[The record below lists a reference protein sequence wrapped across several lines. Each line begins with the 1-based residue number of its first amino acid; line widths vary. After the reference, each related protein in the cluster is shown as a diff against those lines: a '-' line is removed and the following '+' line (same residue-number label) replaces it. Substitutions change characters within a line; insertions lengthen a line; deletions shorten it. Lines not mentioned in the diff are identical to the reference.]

1 MQPPDVER
9 LCRSIVP
16 GAGSVQVQALGA
28 GLLSETYKVTRDG
41 AAYALKVAAEHRPE
55 LGMDRAWE
63 VRVLERAGGAGLAPR
78 LVYSDAGGAVVLA
91 RWVSGRPWLS
101 QESTLAA
108 NIRSIAGL
116 LRQVH
121 ALAVPAP
128 PRVVSPLQWIAI
140 YGTALSRSSAPPGDP
155 ALRTAAVTRAQQIA
169 EPPLAAGVVCHS
181 DLHAMNLIRGAE
193 SLILVD
199 WEYAHVAD
207 PLWDLAGWSAN
218 NDLEPG
224 AQWTLLSDYLQT
236 TPAQQD
242 WRRLR
247 LFLWLYDYVCLLWCR
262 LYLTVPGEQG
272 RGGQGGAQGI
282 AERAR
287 LLDARL
293 HLPAHYAA

>member
-9 LCRSIVP
+9 LCRTILP
-16 GAGSVQVQALGA
+16 GAGSVQVQPLGV
-28 GLLSETYKVTRDG
+28 GLLSATYRVTRDG

-63 VRVLERAGGAGLAPR
+63 VRVLEHAGGAGLAPR
-78 LVYSDAGGAVVLA
+78 LVYSDAGGAVVVA
-91 RWVSGRPWLS
+91 RWVSGRPWAS
-101 QESTLAA
+101 QESALAA
-108 NIRSIAGL
+108 NVRSIAAL

-121 ALAVPAP
+121 ALTIPAP

-140 YGTALSRSSAPPGDP
+140 YSAVLSRSSAPPGDP
-155 ALRTAAVTRAQQIA
+155 ALRTAAVNRAQQIA
-169 EPPLAAGVVCHS
+169 EPPLTAGVVCHS

-193 SLILVD
+193 SLILLD

-218 NDLEPG
+218 NDLEAG
-224 AQWTLLSDYLQT
+224 AQWTLLSDYVQAA
-236 TPAQQD
+236 PAQQD

-247 LFLWLYDYVCLLWCR
+247 LFLWLYDYVCLLWCQ
-262 LYLTVPGEQG
+262 LYLNVL
-272 RGGQGGAQGI
+272 GGQGLDGQGGTQGI